1 MKKQEY
7 KVEMVC
13 PGDPSDVTRMYKQ
26 TIIGFAPFG
35 RELKISPK
43 SNVCI
48 NKEGHKAEFFVETV
62 SVLIGIGND
71 YSADLIMTKD
81 AWEDFVNGAEISID
95 TTKEFADR
103 YVSPKKKNKK

>member
-1 MKKQEY
+1 MKKEY
-7 KVEMVC
+7 EIEMVC
-13 PGDPSDVTRMYKQ
+13 PGDPSDITRVYKQ

-43 SNVCI
+43 SNACI

-62 SVLIGIGND
+62 TVLIGIGND
-71 YSADLIMTKD
+71 YSADLIMTK
-81 AWEDFVNGAEISID
+81 ATWEAFVNGAEISID

-103 YVSPKKKNKK
+103 YISSSKKKNKK